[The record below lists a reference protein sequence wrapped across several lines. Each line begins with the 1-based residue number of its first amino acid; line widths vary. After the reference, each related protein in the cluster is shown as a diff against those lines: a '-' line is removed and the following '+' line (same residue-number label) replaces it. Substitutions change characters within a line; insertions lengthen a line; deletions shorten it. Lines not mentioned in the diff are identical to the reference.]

1 WQLIDLALS
10 AYSKVGVA
18 LYSTLGL
25 HAIEYIINHAE
36 LSLLFVSSRN
46 INSLVDLAPKCPKL
60 RIVVSIDKLAANE
73 HERIKAELKEWKIE
87 LVNLH
92 ELEAAGAANPLPP
105 VPPKPD
111 TILTI
116 CYSSGTTSSTPK
128 GVVLTHWNVVSS
140 ALSLSQGFVFNT
152 DNTNTNV
159 AILSYL
165 PLAHIFGRVLELTAF
180 LLGCRIGYYTGD
192 PLRLIEDAQILK
204 PTVFPAVPRILN
216 RIAGKVREV
225 IEAGGLKGTL
235 LRWALDSKT
244 SRIQLDG
251 YPHHWLWDRLIFGK
265 LKAVLGGRVQ
275 YIVSGA
281 APLVPEVLYTIR
293 AAFGCEVYEGWGLT
307 ETCGAGARSLPG
319 DPSSAGTVGTPNNCV
334 EVKLV
339 DVPEL
344 GYSVDGARGE
354 NEDGVGKT
362 GPRGELCVRGES
374 VFKEYYK
381 DMVMTAEC
389 KDDDGWFH
397 TGDIGEVDSRGRIKI
412 IDRMKGDANS
422 DRTKQNVMKL
432 SQGEFVALEKVESA
446 YSTCPLIAQVFIYG
460 QNTQNRLV
468 ALVVPEPPVLVK
480 IIEKVQEQER
490 SRQQQKT
497 KENPPRKSVDRK
509 SVDFSRKSRDFAR
522 RSMDV
527 GAAGRKSGEV
537 LGAAAAAAAAG
548 EREPAVIKL
557 VDRKVDVNDTE
568 GLQAF
573 CEERAVKEEIKRLL
587 EIEANR
593 AGLVGFEKISDF
605 KVVLEPFSTD
615 NNMMTPTFKLRRREI
630 ESRYRDVL
638 QALYK
643 EEK

>member
-1 WQLIDLALS
+1 
-10 AYSKVGVA
+10 KVGVA

-92 ELEAAGAANPLPP
+92 EREYSSSSPTSWIALFCQFERTDTGRESTVEAAGAANPLPP
-105 VPPKPD
+105 IPPKPD

-251 YPHHWLWDRLIFGK
+251 YPHHWLWDRLIFSK

-293 AAFGCEVYEGWGLT
+293 AAFGCEVYEG
-307 ETCGAGARSLPG
+307 
-319 DPSSAGTVGTPNNCV
+319 
-334 EVKLV
+334 
-339 DVPEL
+339 
-344 GYSVDGARGE
+344 
-354 NEDGVGKT
+354 
-362 GPRGELCVRGES
+362 
-374 VFKEYYK
+374 
-381 DMVMTAEC
+381 
-389 KDDDGWFH
+389 
-397 TGDIGEVDSRGRIKI
+397 
-412 IDRMKGDANS
+412 
-422 DRTKQNVMKL
+422 
-432 SQGEFVALEKVESA
+432 
-446 YSTCPLIAQVFIYG
+446 
-460 QNTQNRLV
+460 
-468 ALVVPEPPVLVK
+468 
-480 IIEKVQEQER
+480 
-490 SRQQQKT
+490 
-497 KENPPRKSVDRK
+497 
-509 SVDFSRKSRDFAR
+509 
-522 RSMDV
+522 
-527 GAAGRKSGEV
+527 
-537 LGAAAAAAAAG
+537 
-548 EREPAVIKL
+548 
-557 VDRKVDVNDTE
+557 
-568 GLQAF
+568 
-573 CEERAVKEEIKRLL
+573 
-587 EIEANR
+587 
-593 AGLVGFEKISDF
+593 
-605 KVVLEPFSTD
+605 
-615 NNMMTPTFKLRRREI
+615 
-630 ESRYRDVL
+630 
-638 QALYK
+638 
-643 EEK
+643 

>member
-1 WQLIDLALS
+1 
-10 AYSKVGVA
+10 
-18 LYSTLGL
+18 
-25 HAIEYIINHAE
+25 
-36 LSLLFVSSRN
+36 
-46 INSLVDLAPKCPKL
+46 
-60 RIVVSIDKLAANE
+60 
-73 HERIKAELKEWKIE
+73 
-87 LVNLH
+87 
-92 ELEAAGAANPLPP
+92 
-105 VPPKPD
+105 PD

-128 GVVLTHWNVVSS
+128 GIVLSHWNVVSS

-152 DNTNTNV
+152 DATNTNV

-180 LLGCRIGYYTGD
+180 LLCCRIGYYTGD

-225 IEAGGLKGTL
+225 IEGGGLKGTL
-235 LRWALDSKT
+235 LKWALDSKT
-244 SRIQLDG
+244 SRIQQDG

-265 LKAVLGGRVQ
+265 LKAVLGGKVQ

-281 APLVPEVLYTIR
+281 APLVPEVLYTVR

-319 DPSSAGTVGTPNNCV
+319 DPSSAGTVGTINNCV

-344 GYSVDGARGE
+344 GYTVEGTGDENGASA
-354 NEDGVGKT
+354 
-362 GPRGELCVRGES
+362 PRGELCVRGES

-397 TGDIGEVDSRGRIKI
+397 TGDIGEVDTSGRIKI
-412 IDRMKGDANS
+412 IDRMK
-422 DRTKQNVMKL
+422 NVMKL

-468 ALVVPEPPVLVK
+468 ALVVPELPVLVK
-480 IIEKVQEQER
+480 IIERAKEKEKEK
-490 SRQQQKT
+490 QQKM
-497 KENPPRKSVDRK
+497 KENHRKSIDMSRK
-509 SVDFSRKSRDFAR
+509 SSDFSRKSREFAR
-522 RSMDV
+522 RSMDLN
-527 GAAGRKSGEV
+527 RKSGEV
-537 LGAAAAAAAAG
+537 LA
-548 EREPAVIKL
+548 ERETAAIKL
-557 VDRKVDVNDTE
+557 VDRKP
-568 GLQAF
+568 A
-573 CEERAVKEEIKRLL
+573 
-587 EIEANR
+587 
-593 AGLVGFEKISDF
+593 S
-605 KVVLEPFSTD
+605 VLRGTSCQ
-615 NNMMTPTFKLRRREI
+615 RR
-630 ESRYRDVL
+630 D
-638 QALYK
+638 
-643 EEK
+643 